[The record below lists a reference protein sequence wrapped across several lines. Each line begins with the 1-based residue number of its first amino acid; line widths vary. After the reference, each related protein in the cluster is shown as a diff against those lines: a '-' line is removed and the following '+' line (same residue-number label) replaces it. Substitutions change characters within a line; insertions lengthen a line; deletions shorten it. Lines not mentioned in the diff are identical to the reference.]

1 MNAADELQ
9 LTAEQRDHFERV
21 HELHVHDPAAAIEL
35 HDHDH
40 RQFPTLWAHE
50 HGDNRHEH

>member
-1 MNAADELQ
+1 VNAADELQ
-9 LTAEQRDHFERV
+9 LTAKELDHFERV
-21 HELHVHDPAAAIEL
+21 HELHVTDAAAARAL

-50 HGDNRHEH
+50 HGETT